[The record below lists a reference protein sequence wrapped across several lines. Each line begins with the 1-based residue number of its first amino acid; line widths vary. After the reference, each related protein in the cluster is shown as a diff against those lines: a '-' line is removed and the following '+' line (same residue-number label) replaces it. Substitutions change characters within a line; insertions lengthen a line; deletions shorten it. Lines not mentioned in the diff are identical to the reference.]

1 MLSVSTQH
9 VSKETAGW
17 LNEQGKINA
26 MSYEKG
32 VQAKIHIGSHGYG
45 WIVYCFDDGN
55 GGYPKDL
62 VEVLDFAV
70 CRHQCSY
77 VNLDSAGEE
86 WDELKA
92 YDW

>member
-9 VSKETAGW
+9 ISKETADW

-26 MSYEKG
+26 LAYEKE
-32 VQAKIHIGSHGYG
+32 VQAEIHVGSHGYG
-45 WIVYCFDDGN
+45 WIVYCHDDGTD
-55 GGYPKDL
+55 GYPKDL

-70 CRHQCSY
+70 CRQQCNY

-86 WDELKA
+86 WDELKE